1 MEISFILNNL
11 LNNIVIVGRP
21 NVGKSTLFN
30 TMLREKTAI
39 TGSEFGLT
47 RDYQEG
53 VCKLKDLE
61 FMLIDTAGFNTR
73 KDHLKKQI
81 NNQIFK
87 QIEIADYIFFVVD
100 CSNNLT
106 TEDNE
111 CWDLIRKSGK
121 EIILIANKAEL
132 KSSKS
137 YIHQLNEFG
146 IGECIQIT
154 ALSKSSLEIIYEVLK
169 NKLPKVNQNKKKD
182 RSQKT
187 IRISIAGKPNV
198 GKSTL
203 YNMLY
208 GKERVITAPIAGT
221 TRDSIMS
228 VIEYNKYLFEII
240 DTAGLRKKGKVN
252 YDVEKASAYFSRKEI
267 RYSNCVILV
276 LDAQYQISNQ
286 DLFLSN
292 YIIKEGRSIL
302 LIFNKWDLVK
312 DKKAKEKEL
321 LLQIKES
328 FFDAKGVNV
337 LFMSSLEN
345 IYREKVLKKIIEVYI
360 NWNKKISTSELN
372 KWLQNFWKNSG
383 NQKYSGSLKFKYIS
397 QSKIR
402 PPTFSLYHNKNS
414 KVPKVARRYIVNQI
428 RENFQLEG
436 TPIRINLRSAE
447 NPYIKKKK

>member
-1 MEISFILNNL
+1 MNKL

-39 TGSEFGLT
+39 TGPEFGLT

-53 VCKLKDLE
+53 VCKLKDVE
-61 FMLIDTAGFNTR
+61 FLLIDTAGFNTR
-73 KDHLKKQI
+73 KNLLKNQINSQILKQI
-81 NNQIFK
+81 SR
-87 QIEIADYIFFVVD
+87 AHYIFFVVD
-100 CSNNLT
+100 CSINLT
-106 TEDNE
+106 TEDKD
-111 CWDLIRKSGK
+111 CWNLIRKSGK
-121 EIILIANKAEL
+121 KIILIANKSEL
-132 KSSKS
+132 KSAKNHL
-137 YIHQLNEFG
+137 YQLDEFG
-146 IGECIQIT
+146 VDEYIQIT
-154 ALSKSSLEIIYEVLK
+154 ALSKSSLDIIYNVLK
-169 NKLPKVNQNKKKD
+169 NKLPKINKSKQEENIQN
-182 RSQKT
+182 T

-208 GKERVITAPIAGT
+208 GQERVITAPISGT

-228 VIEYNKYLFEII
+228 IIKHKRYSFEII
-240 DTAGLRKKGKVN
+240 DTAGLRKKGKIN
-252 YDVEKASAYFSRKEI
+252 YDLEKASAYFSRKEI

-276 LDAQYQISNQ
+276 LDSQESISNQ

-302 LIFNKWDLVK
+302 LIFNKWDLIK

-321 LLQIKES
+321 MLQIKDS
-328 FFDAKGVNV
+328 FFDAKGINV
-337 LFMSSLEN
+337 LFISSLDAL
-345 IYREKVLKKIIEVYI
+345 YRDKVLNKIISVYI

-372 KWLQNFWKNSG
+372 KWLEYFWKNSG

-414 KVPKVARRYIVNQI
+414 KVPKVTRRYIINQI
-428 RENFQLEG
+428 RETFKLEG
-436 TPIRINLRSAE
+436 TPIRVNLRSAD
-447 NPYIKKKK
+447 NPYIKKKNN

>member
-1 MEISFILNNL
+1 MLFILNKL

-39 TGSEFGLT
+39 TGPEFGLT

-53 VCKLKDLE
+53 VCKLKDIE
-61 FMLIDTAGFNTR
+61 FLLIDTAGFNTR
-73 KDHLKKQI
+73 KNSLKNQINSQILKQI
-81 NNQIFK
+81 SRAHF
-87 QIEIADYIFFVVD
+87 IFFVVD
-100 CSNNLT
+100 CSINLT
-106 TEDNE
+106 TEDKD
-111 CWDLIRKSGK
+111 CWNLIRKSGK
-121 EIILIANKAEL
+121 EIVLIANKSEL
-132 KSSKS
+132 KGAKN
-137 YIHQLNEFG
+137 YLYQLDEFG
-146 IGECIQIT
+146 LDECIQTT
-154 ALSKSSLEIIYEVLK
+154 ALSKNSLNIIYNVLK
-169 NKLPKVNQNKKKD
+169 NKIPKINKSKQEENIQN
-182 RSQKT
+182 T

-208 GKERVITAPIAGT
+208 GQERVITAPISGT

-228 VIEYNKYLFEII
+228 VIEHKRFFFEII
-240 DTAGLRKKGKVN
+240 DTAGLRKRGKLN
-252 YDVEKASAYFSRKEI
+252 YDLEKASAYFSRKEI

-276 LDAQYQISNQ
+276 LDSQQPISNQ

-302 LIFNKWDLVK
+302 LIFNKWDLIK
-312 DKKAKEKEL
+312 DKKAREKEL
-321 LLQIKES
+321 LLQIKDS

-337 LFMSSLEN
+337 LFISSLDSLN
-345 IYREKVLKKIIEVYI
+345 RDKVLNKIISVYI

-372 KWLQNFWKNSG
+372 KWLEYFWKYSG

-414 KVPKVARRYIVNQI
+414 KVPKVTRRYIINQI
-428 RENFQLEG
+428 REAFKLEG
-436 TPIRINLRSAE
+436 TPIRVNLRSAD

>member
-1 MEISFILNNL
+1 MNKQ

-39 TGSEFGLT
+39 TGPEFGLT

-53 VCKLKDLE
+53 VCKLKDIE
-61 FMLIDTAGFNTR
+61 FLLIDTAGLNTR
-73 KDHLKKQI
+73 KNRLKNQINSQILKQI
-81 NNQIFK
+81 SR
-87 QIEIADYIFFVVD
+87 AHYIFFLVD
-100 CSNNLT
+100 CSINLT
-106 TEDNE
+106 TEDKD
-111 CWDLIRKSGK
+111 CWNLIRKSGK
-121 EIILIANKAEL
+121 EIILIANKSEL
-132 KSSKS
+132 KGAKN
-137 YIHQLNEFG
+137 YFYQLDEFG
-146 IGECIQIT
+146 LDECIKIT
-154 ALSKSSLEIIYEVLK
+154 ALSKNSLDIIYNVLK
-169 NKLPKVNQNKKKD
+169 NKLPKTNK
-182 RSQKT
+182 SQQEENIKKT

-208 GKERVITAPIAGT
+208 GQERVITAPISGT
-221 TRDSIMS
+221 TRDSIKS
-228 VIEYNKYLFEII
+228 IIEHKRYCFEII
-240 DTAGLRKKGKVN
+240 DTAGLRKKGKIN
-252 YDVEKASAYFSRKEI
+252 YNLEKASAYFSRKEI

-276 LDAQYQISNQ
+276 LDSQQPISNQ

-302 LIFNKWDLVK
+302 LIFNKWDLIK
-312 DKKAKEKEL
+312 DKKARERDL
-321 LLQIKES
+321 LLQIKDS

-337 LFMSSLEN
+337 LFISSLDAF
-345 IYREKVLKKIIEVYI
+345 YRDKVLNQIILVYT

-372 KWLQNFWKNSG
+372 KWLEYFWKHSG

-414 KVPKVARRYIVNQI
+414 KVPKVTRRYIINQI
-428 RENFQLEG
+428 RETFKLEG
-436 TPIRINLRSAE
+436 TPIRVNLRSAD

>member
-1 MEISFILNNL
+1 MNKL

-39 TGSEFGLT
+39 TGPEFGLT

-53 VCKLKDLE
+53 ICKLKDLE
-61 FMLIDTAGFNTR
+61 FILIDTAGLHTR
-73 KDHLKKQI
+73 KTSLKNQI
-81 NNQIFK
+81 NNQILK
-87 QIEIADYIFFVVD
+87 QIKRAHYIFFVVD
-100 CSNNLT
+100 CSINLT
-106 TEDNE
+106 TEDKE
-111 CWDLIRKSGK
+111 CWGLIRKSGK

-132 KSSKS
+132 KSSKN
-137 YIHQLNEFG
+137 YLYQLNEFAVDET
-146 IGECIQIT
+146 IEIT
-154 ALSKSSLEIIYEVLK
+154 ALSKTSLDIIYGVLK
-169 NKLPKVNQNKKKD
+169 NKLPKVNKNKQEKNIQNI
-182 RSQKT
+182 

-208 GKERVITAPIAGT
+208 GQERVITAPVSGT

-228 VIEYNKYLFEII
+228 VIEHNKYLFEII

-252 YDVEKASAYFSRKEI
+252 YDLEKASAYFSRKEI

-302 LIFNKWDLVK
+302 LIFNKWDLIK

-321 LLQIKES
+321 LLQIKDS

-337 LFMSSLEN
+337 LFISSLEEN
-345 IYREKVLKKIIEVYI
+345 YRDKVFDKIISVYT
-360 NWNKKISTSELN
+360 NWNKKINTSELN
-372 KWLQNFWKNSG
+372 KWLQGLWKNSG

-414 KVPKVARRYIVNQI
+414 KVPKVTKRYIVNQI
-428 RENFQLEG
+428 RETFQLEG
-436 TPIRINLRSAE
+436 TPIRVNLRSAE